1 MIVMNQSLDIT
12 NSISFKDLQLKNA
25 LLQSILIWDK
35 EYGEEKSKLPRK
47 PSFVIVKR
55 LECKKNLYNYI
66 HARL

>member
-35 EYGEEKSKLPRK
+35 EYAEEKSKLPRK
-47 PSFVIVKR
+47 PSFVKR
-55 LECKKNLYNYI
+55 LKCKKYLYNYI
-66 HARL
+66 QARL

>member
-35 EYGEEKSKLPRK
+35 EYADEKSKLLRK
-47 PSFVIVKR
+47 PTYFLIQETRKR
-55 LECKKNLYNYI
+55 
-66 HARL
+66 

>member
-35 EYGEEKSKLPRK
+35 ENVEEKT
-47 PSFVIVKR
+47 
-55 LECKKNLYNYI
+55 
-66 HARL
+66 